1 MTISKVKYYT
11 QEPYYDDYDE
21 TKNYHRVLFQPGFA
35 VQARELTQMQT
46 ALQAQLDRFGQ
57 WAFADGSAVVGGK
70 CEDDLST
77 NYIKIE
83 DVFRSTL
90 ASGSDAS
97 HTTSGYIAEFVGT
110 TITGRD
116 NTGNQVKFKVSAAY
130 AAGVGPAHT
139 TNTNHPITLYGH
151 YVASGGPNKTVGV
164 FGRGETFFSD
174 AGTVR
179 YV

>member
-1 MTISKVKYYT
+1 MSTTRIKTFGS
-11 QEPYYDDYDE
+11 EPYYDDFFTPDASGKTVE
-21 TKNYHRVLFQPGFA
+21 EKNYHRILFQPGFA

-83 DVFRSTL
+83 DVFQSTL
-90 ASGSDAS
+90 ASGSAAS
-97 HTTSGYIAEFVGT
+97 YTTSAYIAEFVGT

-116 NTGNQVKFKVSAAY
+116 NTGVTFVHTPKILFKSIFKK
-130 AAGVGPAHT
+130 
-139 TNTNHPITLYGH
+139 TNSY
-151 YVASGGPNKTVGV
+151 S
-164 FGRGETFFSD
+164 
-174 AGTVR
+174 
-179 YV
+179 